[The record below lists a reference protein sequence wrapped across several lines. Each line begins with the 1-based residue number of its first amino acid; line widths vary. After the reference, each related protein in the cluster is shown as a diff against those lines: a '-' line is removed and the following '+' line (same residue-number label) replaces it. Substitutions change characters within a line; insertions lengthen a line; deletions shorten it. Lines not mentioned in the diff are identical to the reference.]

1 MSKLIYLIN
10 MEVRRFRWTLAVM
23 VVILISFQQILLGIS
38 AGNNYRYVPYEEFFN
53 SSGAVIVF
61 GLAFAACCALS
72 IWSIV
77 YNYHGSKSIYTLMT
91 LPQKRSQLY
100 LSKLITCLMF
110 FLILMT
116 TQLLSALLGYALFA
130 PKIQRAVEEL
140 YSTVQYD
147 HAKNGLFLAFIRS
160 TFFRLLFPFGLKSL
174 ISSISILFA
183 FVAGLIYGVLC
194 ERSKK
199 YYRLILVTAQVGYSI
214 YLVNYRIT
222 ATDFFQRHQ
231 SLTIHS
237 VLMLLITAFF
247 IWDSMKLVRS
257 SAIS

>member
-77 YNYHGSKSIYTLMT
+77 YNYHGSKSIYTLVT
-91 LPQKRSQLY
+91 RPQKRSQLY

-116 TQLLSALLGYALFA
+116 TQLLSALLGY
-130 PKIQRAVEEL
+130 
-140 YSTVQYD
+140 
-147 HAKNGLFLAFIRS
+147 
-160 TFFRLLFPFGLKSL
+160 
-174 ISSISILFA
+174 
-183 FVAGLIYGVLC
+183 
-194 ERSKK
+194 
-199 YYRLILVTAQVGYSI
+199 
-214 YLVNYRIT
+214 
-222 ATDFFQRHQ
+222 
-231 SLTIHS
+231 
-237 VLMLLITAFF
+237 
-247 IWDSMKLVRS
+247 
-257 SAIS
+257 